1 MAADA
6 TVGRPAWLLTLIG
19 GAIAQAVVALLVL
32 TEDRSGVRADV
43 SRDIVIVGVLGI
55 VTAIVVA
62 VLAPSAGE
70 SKVVRRVLMGVIA
83 LVAFVSLA
91 GSMAMAVTPWTAV
104 PAGVMVIG
112 LVLLYRDLKA
122 GKGGA
127 AQ

>member
-19 GAIAQAVVALLVL
+19 GAVAQAVVALLVL

-70 SKVVRRVLMGVIA
+70 SKVARRVLMGVIA

-91 GSMAMAVTPWTAV
+91 GSMTMAVTPWTAV

>member
-19 GAIAQAVVALLVL
+19 GAVAQAVVALLVL

-70 SKVVRRVLMGVIA
+70 SKVARRVLMGVIA
-83 LVAFVSLA
+83 LVAFGSLT

>member
-1 MAADA
+1 MAVDA

-19 GAIAQAVVALLVL
+19 GAVAQAVVALLVL

-70 SKVVRRVLMGVIA
+70 SKVARRVLMGVIA

>member
-1 MAADA
+1 MSFIDK
-6 TVGRPAWLLTLIG
+6 LIPG
-19 GAIAQAVVALLVL
+19 KKNDTKGQVI
-32 TEDRSGVRADV
+32 EDRR
-43 SRDIVIVGVLGI
+43 RDIVIVGVLGI

>member
-19 GAIAQAVVALLVL
+19 GAVAQAVVALLVL

-70 SKVVRRVLMGVIA
+70 SKVARRVLMGVIA

-104 PAGVMVIG
+104 PVGVMVIG

>member
-70 SKVVRRVLMGVIA
+70 SKVARRVLMGVIA
-83 LVAFVSLA
+83 LAAFVSLA

>member
-19 GAIAQAVVALLVL
+19 GAVAQAVVALLVL

-70 SKVVRRVLMGVIA
+70 SKVARRVLMGVIA
-83 LVAFVSLA
+83 LVAFGSLA

>member
-19 GAIAQAVVALLVL
+19 GAVAQAVVALLVL

-62 VLAPSAGE
+62 ALAPSAGE
-70 SKVVRRVLMGVIA
+70 SKVARRVLMGVIA

>member
-19 GAIAQAVVALLVL
+19 GAVAQAVVALLVL

>member
-19 GAIAQAVVALLVL
+19 GAVAQAVVALLVL

-70 SKVVRRVLMGVIA
+70 SKVARRVLMGVIA

-112 LVLLYRDLKA
+112 FVLLYRDLKA

>member
-43 SRDIVIVGVLGI
+43 FRDIVIVGVLGI

>member
-19 GAIAQAVVALLVL
+19 GAVAQAVVALLVL

-55 VTAIVVA
+55 VTTIVVA

-70 SKVVRRVLMGVIA
+70 SKVARRVLMGVIA